1 MGQQVA
7 AHSHEIV
14 GGEGHFFEP
23 IFERRIF
30 RVSRRSLQEHALVR
44 RGYKVTRLSRR
55 VLRTFGGEAENI
67 RIKLAGFRDIANI
80 DGYVIDA
87 EDERPLRL
95 FLAARGKP
103 SALQNHAEEKKNDC
117 VPQSADNFGRTLHD
131 VRDYI
136 SQAASQMGR
145 VFFDNMPERR
155 NIVIA
160 AGS

>member
-14 GGEGHFFEP
+14 GGEGDFFEP

-30 RVSRRSLQEHALVR
+30 RVSRRSIQEHALVR
-44 RGYKVTRLSRR
+44 RGYEVTRLSGR

-67 RIKLAGFRDIANI
+67 RIELAGFRDITDI
-80 DGYVIDA
+80 DGDVIDA
-87 EDERPLRL
+87 EDARPLRL

-103 SALQNHAEEKKNDC
+103 SALQKHAEEKKSGC
-117 VPQSADNFGRTLHD
+117 VLQSADNFGRAPHD

-136 SQAASQMGR
+136 SQAASRMRR
-145 VFFDNMPERR
+145 VSSTRCLSVE
-155 NIVIA
+155 I
-160 AGS
+160 S